1 MTGTERRIPVRTR
14 TLRQA
19 GIGNNGLP
27 TRESGTP
34 QTPGPGLQALAVISQ
49 HQARRRTRWLMR
61 PGVAVLAIALA
72 AAGCSAPLTV
82 ERLDPYQA
90 YRQVNRTALSGD
102 TPSDATLTVLRRH
115 GLLAAWQADP
125 APAIASLHAAV
136 TSQPEL
142 WPELFALSE
151 LSYLQA
157 SRDHSPPRF
166 LAAALYAYAYLFPE
180 PGAGRPS
187 PYDPRFRQ
195 ACDLYNLSLAAALG
209 APDGNLA
216 PLAAGRRTLP
226 FGTIDLSLDA
236 AQLIQGGRT
245 LAGFQPTSNLA
256 VRGLQN
262 IYRTPGLGAPLAAA
276 VEANPVLPA
285 GLRVTPQS
293 RVPANVLLVLDA
305 PRHQLGQPT
314 LQGRLLIHTI
324 PGRPEAEVGGGAVP
338 LQYEQT
344 TTRALGLAEAAAW
357 DREVQGFFDGGLFEA
372 LPGGLEALQPHQHGH
387 MPVVLVHGT
396 ASSPFRWADMVND
409 LLEDPAI
416 RDHFEFWLFS
426 YATGNPISYSAL
438 QLRQAIEGAVQ
449 QLGGAR
455 ADRALG
461 QVTVV
466 GHSQGGLLAKM
477 LVIDPGDRLWAGIS
491 PRPFDAVR
499 LAPASR
505 DLLREALFPRPLAGV
520 RRVVFIATPQRGSY
534 LATASVTRLLGRFVT
549 LPLTVMKAGQDL
561 LSGNPDILVGETAK
575 QFGSIYSMS
584 PRSPFIRSLAA
595 VPVAPGV
602 HVHSIIPVQTGG
614 PVTAGDD
621 GVVSYASAHIEPVES
636 ELVVQSGHSAQ
647 SNPATVAEVRR
658 ILLLQLA
665 DPG

>member
-1 MTGTERRIPVRTR
+1 MPRTPVLDKRAEPMPPGHILTSTACRRSRRLLRPSL
-14 TLRQA
+14 TL
-19 GIGNNGLP
+19 
-27 TRESGTP
+27 
-34 QTPGPGLQALAVISQ
+34 LAI
-49 HQARRRTRWLMR
+49 
-61 PGVAVLAIALA
+61 VLAAN
-72 AAGCSAPLTV
+72 GCSAPLTV

-90 YRQVNRTALSGD
+90 YREANRTALSGD
-102 TPSDATLTVLRRH
+102 APSDATLTVLRRH
-115 GLLAAWQADP
+115 GLLADWQRGP

-136 TSQPEL
+136 TGQPEL

-157 SRDHSPPRF
+157 NRDHSQPEF
-166 LAAALYAYAYLFPE
+166 LAAALYAYAYLFP
-180 PGAGRPS
+180 GGGGDRPS

-195 ACDLYNLSLAAALG
+195 ACDFYNLSLAAALG
-209 APDGNLA
+209 APDGSLA
-216 PLAAGRRTLP
+216 PLAAGRRNLP
-226 FGTIDLSLDA
+226 FGVIALNLDA
-236 AQLIQGGRT
+236 AQLSWGGRR
-245 LAGFQPTSNLA
+245 LAAFQPTSSLA

-262 IYRTPGLGAPLAAA
+262 IYRTPGLGAPLAASA
-276 VEANPVLPA
+276 EAAPA
-285 GLRVTPQS
+285 SPTGLTLAPGL

-305 PRHQLGQPT
+305 PRRQLGQPT
-314 LQGRLLIHTI
+314 LQGRLVIHTLSD
-324 PGRPEAEVGGGAVP
+324 PAKTAVGGRTVP
-338 LQYEQT
+338 LQYDQT
-344 TTRALGLAEAAAW
+344 AARALGVAEAAAW
-357 DREVQGFFDGGLFEA
+357 DRELQGFFDGGLFERS
-372 LPGGLEALQPHQHGH
+372 PGGLEALQPHQQGH

-438 QLRQAIEGAVQ
+438 QLRRAIEGAVQ

-455 ADRALG
+455 TDPALG

-477 LVIDPGDRLWAGIS
+477 LVIDPGDRLWTRIT

-499 LAPASR
+499 LTPASR
-505 DLLREALFPRPLAGV
+505 DLLRDALFPRPLAAV

-534 LATASVTRLLGRFVT
+534 RATASVSGLLSRFVT
-549 LPLTVMKAGQDL
+549 LPLTVVKAGQDL
-561 LSGNPDILVGETAK
+561 LGGNPDLLVGETAK
-575 QFGSIYSMS
+575 RFGSIYSMS
-584 PRSPFIRSLAA
+584 PRSPFIQSLAA

-602 HVHSIIPVQTGG
+602 HVHSIIPVQGTG
-614 PVTAGDD
+614 PVATGDD
-621 GVVSYASAHIEPVES
+621 GVVSYTSAHIEPVES